1 MGSGSYRSEDWAR
14 LKRSRNI
21 SAGAS
26 HEQIFK
32 ATSINEKL
40 DPKFITKREAMDSE
54 EHPDS
59 TPIIIGLD
67 VTGSMGYLASEIAN
81 NALNETMM
89 KLYSLKPVKDPQLM
103 FAAIGDVT
111 DDAPL
116 QVTQFE
122 SDVRIGE
129 QLLQLWLELAGG
141 DAPEDFELLWYF
153 ASRHTKID
161 AFDKRGKKGIIFTI
175 GDADIHENLE
185 SDSIKRIFGDKTD
198 SVSSAQLLKEVSEKY
213 EVFHI
218 HLKKGYRDPAVFQS
232 LLPGRIITVDQDDIN
247 LIPEVIIGAL
257 RMINGEKIEDVIK
270 DISTSSA
277 MIVKHALS
285 GIVMNVSGKGIEF

>member
-1 MGSGSYRSEDWAR
+1 MGGGSYKSEDWAK

-21 SAGAS
+21 AAGAS

-32 ATSINEKL
+32 ATTIDAKF
-40 DPKFITKREAMDSE
+40 DPKYIAKREALDSE
-54 EHPDS
+54 EHPES

-89 KLYSLKPVKDPQLM
+89 KLYSVKPVNDPQLM
-103 FAAIGDVT
+103 FAAVGDVT

-129 QLLQLWLELAGG
+129 QLLALWLELAGG
-141 DAPEDFELLWYF
+141 DSPEDYELLWYF
-153 ASRHTKID
+153 ASKHTKID
-161 AFDKRGKKGIIFTI
+161 SFDKRGKKGILFTI
-175 GDADIHENLE
+175 GDADIHMEVK
-185 SDSIKRIFGDKTD
+185 SDMIKRIFAEESGTLT
-198 SVSSAQLLKEVSEKY
+198 SAGILKDASEKY
-213 EVFHI
+213 EIFHI
-218 HLKKGYRDPAVFQS
+218 HIDKGNRMPQVIKN
-232 LLPGRIITVDQDDIN
+232 LLPGRIIRIGQDDIN

-257 RMINGEKIEDVIK
+257 RLINGEKLDDVLK
-270 DISTSSA
+270 DVSKLSRP
-277 MIVKHALS
+277 IVKNALS
-285 GIVMNVSGKGIEF
+285 DIVINVSGKGIEF

>member
-1 MGSGSYRSEDWAR
+1 MGGGSYRSEDWAR

-26 HEQIFK
+26 HDQIFK
-32 ATSINEKL
+32 ATTIDAKF
-40 DPKFITKREAMDSE
+40 DPKYIAKREALDSE

-89 KLYSLKPVKDPQLM
+89 KLYSVKPVNDPQLM
-103 FAAIGDVT
+103 FAAVGDVK

-129 QLLQLWLELAGG
+129 QLLALWLELSGY
-141 DAPEDFELLWYF
+141 DSPEDYELLWYF
-153 ASRHTKID
+153 ASRHTKTD
-161 AFDKRGKKGIIFTI
+161 CFDKRGKKGILFTI
-175 GDADIHENLE
+175 GDADVHTEVK
-185 SDSIKRIFGDKTD
+185 SDMIKRIFDDKSGDMAT
-198 SVSSAQLLKEVSEKY
+198 SEILKEASEKY
-213 EVFHI
+213 EIFHI
-218 HLKKGYRDPAVFQS
+218 HIDKGNTMPKEIRN
-232 LLPGRIITVDQDDIN
+232 LLPGRVIKIGKDDIN

-257 RMINGEKIEDVIK
+257 RMINGEKLEDVLK
-270 DISTSSA
+270 DVTDLSRP
-277 MIVKHALS
+277 IVKNSLA
-285 GIVMNVSGKGIEF
+285 GIVINVSGKGIEF